1 MASMKVLFNIAW
13 KHNQFCCLKTTKII
27 KKIIKKLYLLVQ
39 KALFLTPTLVQ
50 SYSNAFKGLD
60 CVWISILSQSKTMR
74 VFQTEAIAGNQYCFN
89 GLGNWSTTNR
99 LGEL

>member
-1 MASMKVLFNIAW
+1 MNNF
-13 KHNQFCCLKTTKII
+13 
-27 KKIIKKLYLLVQ
+27 KKIGLT
-39 KALFLTPTLVQ
+39 ALAGSLAVTSANAVDYALSGV
-50 SYSNAFKGLD
+50 SN
-60 CVWISILSQSKTMR
+60 LSQSKSMK

>member
-1 MASMKVLFNIAW
+1 MVSMKVLFIIAW
-13 KHNQFCCLKTTKII
+13 KQSQRCCLKTTKIV
-27 KKIIKKLYLLVQ
+27 KKIIKKLYVLMQ
-39 KALFLTPTLVQ
+39 KALFLPSTLVQ
-50 SYSNAFKGLD
+50 SYSNAFKGLG
-60 CVWISILSQSKTMR
+60 CVWISNLSQSKSMK